1 MFSTLSS
8 KTQLLPSQE
17 TQILPPPPPISCPGV
32 SLNASIFLNKAA
44 MGSSPRH
51 TLPRFQVPCV
61 QASCIVLENNQ
72 GAQGC
77 SRLSPSEPFHSQSS
91 RSFQVG
97 QQTSCTLMTTAI
109 CLHLSQPI
117 SAPSCCCTCL
127 ARELTGLE
135 LSRANVPDPTLFEV
149 LALLKKH

>member
-1 MFSTLSS
+1 M
-8 KTQLLPSQE
+8 
-17 TQILPPPPPISCPGV
+17 PPPPPISCPGM
-32 SLNASIFLNKAA
+32 SLNACIFLNKAA
-44 MGSSPRH
+44 MGSSPHH

-61 QASCIVLENNQ
+61 QASCVVLENNQ
-72 GAQGC
+72 GVRGC

-97 QQTSCTLMTTAI
+97 QQTSCTLMTAAI
-109 CLHLSQPI
+109 RLHLSQPI
-117 SAPSCCCTCL
+117 SALSCSRTCL

-135 LSRANVPDPTLFEV
+135 LSRANVPGPTLFEA